1 LNVLYYPHH
10 YASKAGR
17 YALIKNPQGLF
28 DVIIERSKIHR
39 PAIECHQ
46 VFTIQHYKSES
57 PMRILVV
64 DDEMKTAKFLKKGLG
79 EAGFVVDVAAN
90 GLDGLQLAQDVD
102 FDLIIL
108 DIMLPSLDG
117 WEVLTRLRQTDRA
130 TQVLLLTA
138 RDAIHERVR
147 GFELGADD
155 YLVKPFAFSELL
167 VRARSLLRRTPSR
180 PQDTIRMGDLEIDLL
195 RHRAT
200 RAGQRLELTAKEF
213 LLLSLLARRAGEVLS
228 RTLIAEAVWDMNFD
242 SDTNVVDV
250 NVRRL
255 RSKVDD
261 PFQHKLIHTIRGAG
275 YVLETAS

>member
-1 LNVLYYPHH
+1 
-10 YASKAGR
+10 
-17 YALIKNPQGLF
+17 
-28 DVIIERSKIHR
+28 
-39 PAIECHQ
+39 
-46 VFTIQHYKSES
+46 
-57 PMRILVV
+57 MRILVIE
-64 DDEMKTAKFLKKGLG
+64 DEAKTAKFLKKGFG
-79 EAGFVVDVAAN
+79 EAGFVVDLAGD
-90 GLDGLQLAQDVD
+90 GLDGLELARNVE

-108 DIMLPSLDG
+108 DVMLPTLDG
-117 WEVLTRLRQTDRA
+117 WQVLTRLRQAGRR
-130 TQVLLLTA
+130 TQVLFLTA

-167 VRARSLLRRTPSR
+167 ARVRSLLRRTPPR
-180 PQDTIRMGDLEIDLL
+180 PQDTIRMADLEIDLL

-200 RAGQRLELTAKEF
+200 RAGQRLDLTSKEF
-213 LLLSLLARRAGEVLS
+213 LLLSLFARRAGEVLS

-261 PFQHKLIHTIRGAG
+261 PFSVKLIHTIRGAG
-275 YVLETAS
+275 YVLEAD